1 MKEQLLPRVAYI
13 ALGSNLGDR
22 ERLLRQ
28 ALGALDAQE
37 EIGVLR
43 RSAIYETEPV
53 GYTDQPAFLNM
64 AAELETTLPPTELLR
79 TMLEIERQL
88 GRVREERWGPRT
100 IDLDL
105 LHYDGTAMH
114 TESLILPHPR
124 MMERAFVLEPLS
136 EVLAEG
142 PLLEAVTE
150 ALGQLGKEGMT
161 RWNMS
166 NWLDGSEPSAN

>member
-1 MKEQLLPRVAYI
+1 MKDNQLSRVAYI

-28 ALGALDAQE
+28 ALGALDAHEQ
-37 EIGVLR
+37 IAVLKP
-43 RSAIYETEPV
+43 SAIYETEPV

-64 AAELETTLPPTELLR
+64 AAMLETTLSPTELLQV
-79 TMLEIERQL
+79 MLEIERQL

-105 LHYDGTAMH
+105 LHYEGTAMH
-114 TESLILPHPR
+114 TELLILPHPR
-124 MMERAFVLEPLS
+124 MMERAFVLVPLS

-142 PLLEAVTE
+142 PLQEAVLDT
-150 ALGQLGKEGMT
+150 LGQLGKEGMT
-161 RWNMS
+161 RWNTS
-166 NWLDGSEPSAN
+166 NWPDGSEPSAN